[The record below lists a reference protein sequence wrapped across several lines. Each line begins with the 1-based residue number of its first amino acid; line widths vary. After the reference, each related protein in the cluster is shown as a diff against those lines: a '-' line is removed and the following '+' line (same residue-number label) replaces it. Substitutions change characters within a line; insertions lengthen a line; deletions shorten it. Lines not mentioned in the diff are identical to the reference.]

1 MDIGILNSFFF
12 FYSGKIFFHISLKI
26 SRFYPR
32 QQNPCGDKV
41 FMVFFFSAFILLLL
55 LFYSSFFSS
64 NKAENTGRSISGVVY
79 PALVLSFL
87 PCKTEF
93 YKHRMHM
100 EHFIKQLLAFR
111 DAKQNVKLLSPRPT
125 YREEKK
131 NCSERQLMKT
141 WAINEHPMIVDY
153 WRLIHI
159 RTSPLQQNFAVLI
172 FFCQLQPIS
181 SNIPRWN
188 LKMKDTT
195 STIAALLYTQQ
206 HSISGQR
213 SKLSGT
219 FRPSICHSPL

>member
-32 QQNPCGDKV
+32 QQNPCGHKV

-64 NKAENTGRSISGVVY
+64 NKAVAPSAVSFIRLLFWVSCRVKPNSTNTACIWSI
-79 PALVLSFL
+79 LSSNFWL
-87 PCKTEF
+87 FGTQSKTWSCF
-93 YKHRMHM
+93 P
-100 EHFIKQLLAFR
+100 LAR
-111 DAKQNVKLLSPRPT
+111 RTGKR
-125 YREEKK
+125 KK

-172 FFCQLQPIS
+172 FFASCSRSARIS
-181 SNIPRWN
+181 LDGI
-188 LKMKDTT
+188 
-195 STIAALLYTQQ
+195 
-206 HSISGQR
+206 
-213 SKLSGT
+213 
-219 FRPSICHSPL
+219 